1 MPLHKRHCKYVEAA
15 SEPRERLLKSLRV
28 ADQFHGA
35 RHELMI
41 ASCLVRA
48 GFTIEFSDEA
58 DSTRRHGDATAMH
71 RQTGRSYSV
80 EMKAKGRPG
89 VLGHLGVHCLH
100 QSSQLPGANGRLLYR
115 AGGGLHRLSEAGFR
129 VGDSAPWRPPPRH
142 RQSVRRVQL
151 ARHRAGFF
159 LAGLR
164 RRRTAEVVL
173 RRYVQVAERADTST
187 FRCTCAE
194 PLLTTKLAAAT
205 TGELAPLEPPAQA

>member
-129 VGDSAPWRPPPRH
+129 SVTALLGDRHPDIANLFDAFNSHDIVPDSFGRLAPSAYRGGRFAP
-142 RQSVRRVQL
+142 L
-151 ARHRAGFF
+151 CA
-159 LAGLR
+159 
-164 RRRTAEVVL
+164 
-173 RRYVQVAERADTST
+173 VAERADTST

-194 PLLTTKLAAAT
+194 PCSRRNWQPRRQ
-205 TGELAPLEPPAQA
+205 GELAPLEPPAQA